1 MTEGIALIF
10 DSAVLQEQFTRKYE
24 YSLHTDIAF
33 PKQQKLHE
41 KLKTTLENTQFRE
54 LRKNNRVK
62 LFIMNQVI
70 NNYLLSESNSQK
82 QRLSLNTHLA
92 LTLILRHMHL
102 CVFLIT
108 NNLFPVS
115 I

>member
-54 LRKNNRVK
+54 LRKK
-62 LFIMNQVI
+62 
-70 NNYLLSESNSQK
+70 
-82 QRLSLNTHLA
+82 
-92 LTLILRHMHL
+92 
-102 CVFLIT
+102 
-108 NNLFPVS
+108 
-115 I
+115 